1 MFIRFFDGCVVN
13 RETNLIRYINIW
25 LSDSYCS
32 ITVANHRLSRL
43 IRFASRFITH
53 LCIIFCKHILFKILF
68 DVMWCIILRR
78 SRLLTLTYTLA
89 CSCPSIWVVVF
100 DILNLRADCWSKF
113 RKSWSFFLLARMI
126 SYLKS
131 YGHELVL
138 QKA

>member
-1 MFIRFFDGCVVN
+1 MFIRFFDGWVVN
-13 RETNLIRYINIW
+13 RETNLMRYINIW

-43 IRFASRFITH
+43 IRFVSRFITH

-100 DILNLRADCWSKF
+100 DILNLLVKVQKKLIIF
-113 RKSWSFFLLARMI
+113 LARMI